1 MLEQCPDGC
10 AVRLTSRDAYRAESD
25 IVKQQS
31 GRDADLRIAE
41 LQAEVDSMRQ
51 QLVDRDAHVAMI
63 EELRQQLEK
72 QSSSHVAEISVS
84 RLSAVF
90 EV

>member
-1 MLEQCPDGC
+1 MLQQCPDGC

-25 IVKQQS
+25 IVKHQS
-31 GRDADLRIAE
+31 GRDADLHIAE
-41 LQAEVDSMRQ
+41 LQTEVDSLRQ
-51 QLVDRDAHVAMI
+51 QLVDRDSHVAMI

-72 QSSSHVAEISVS
+72 QSSSHLAEISVS
-84 RLSAVF
+84 VLSSVF